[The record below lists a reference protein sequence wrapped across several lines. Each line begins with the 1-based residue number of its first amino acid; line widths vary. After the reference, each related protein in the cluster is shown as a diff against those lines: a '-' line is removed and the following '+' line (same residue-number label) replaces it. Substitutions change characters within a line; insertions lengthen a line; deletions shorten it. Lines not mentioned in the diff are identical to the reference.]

1 MLDYVVT
8 GDVSQI
14 TRHLS
19 DLSRRQVP
27 FATASALTKTAKF
40 VQHVGEV
47 FLVHIAD
54 APQVGEGALGDQF
67 VEGVVGLR

>member
-8 GDVSQI
+8 GDVSKI

-40 VQHVGEV
+40 VQQKIREEM
-47 FLVHIAD
+47 
-54 APQVGEGALGDQF
+54 PQAFDRPTPVS
-67 VEGVVGLR
+67 